1 MDRYFDAIDKF
12 SARLTRRVI
21 QFRWLVL
28 MGVVVMTFGAG
39 TGMSKLEFAANYR
52 TFFSDDNPELAA
64 FESLQATYT
73 KNDNILFV
81 LEPLEDTAFTNNTL
95 AAVEAL
101 TAEAWKIPYAIRVD
115 SVSNFQYTSAIDD
128 DLIVEDL
135 ILGAKDL
142 TPAELASRKDIA
154 LEEPLLV
161 NQLVTPS
168 GAVTAVNVVLQYPEK
183 NLMEVPEAVNAAR
196 ALRERI
202 ETDFSGINISLTGV
216 SMLNNAFSEV
226 GQIDAGTL
234 MPLMFLV
241 ILVMAWL
248 ILRSIAGTVSILLV
262 IAFSTIVGMGVAGFF
277 GVKLTP
283 ISMSA
288 TTVILTLA
296 VADSIHILI
305 SMRGLMREGMSK
317 FDAIPEAVRLNFM
330 PVTITSIT
338 TIVGFLSLNFSDSP
352 PFSHLGN
359 ITAVGIGAAWLFS
372 ITLLPVLVSLLP
384 VKVKEAH
391 EAEWSQIMMTR
402 LADFVIAHYR
412 KLLFG
417 ISVVVLVF
425 MAFIPSITFNDQWV
439 EYFDERVEFRT
450 DSDQALKHFGLYPI
464 EFSVPAFEAGGV
476 SEPEYLEY
484 LEKFVV
490 FLRSQSEVIHVYSIT
505 DIMKRLNKNMH
516 GDDSSF
522 YKIPDNRE
530 LLAQYLLLFELSLP
544 YGLDLNDRINVDKSA
559 TRVTAMLHKATT
571 SETKIFLAK
580 SRQWMAENWPEY
592 MQAQPTSAQVMF
604 TYITDRNIHNMI
616 TGTIAAIFAIALIM
630 IVALRSFRLGMLSM
644 IPNGLPLLMT
654 FGAWALLIGE
664 VGFSVATVASI
675 SLGIIVDDTVHFL
688 SKYVRARNEK
698 GLSSEDSIRYAYRN
712 VGMAIIV
719 NTIILVVGFL
729 VLTTSAFKMNVDMG
743 LMTIMS
749 ILFALLLDF
758 LFLPALLL
766 VMEKGKS
773 TVSTSDS
780 RSVPESL

>member
-226 GQIDAGTL
+226 GQMDAGTL

-352 PFSHLGN
+352 PFWHLGN

-530 LLAQYLLLFELSLP
+530 LSAQYLLLFELSLP

-571 SETKIFLAK
+571 SETKIFLAN